1 MPFRNLALT
10 ATLGVSLLAACAMPA
25 YADHD
30 DRDDRC
36 RRDVHKAEERLE
48 RAIQKHGE
56 HSRQAEDRRH
66 QLEEVRERCHMRG
79 DDHDHDRDHDR
90 R

>member
-1 MPFRNLALT
+1 MSFKNMAVSTALSLCLFAAV
-10 ATLGVSLLAACAMPA
+10 ATPA
-25 YADHD
+25 RADRD

-48 RAIQKHGE
+48 KAIHKHGE

-66 QLEEVRERCHMRG
+66 QLEETRERCHMRG
-79 DDHDHDRDHDR
+79 DDHDRDHDHR
-90 R
+90 